1 MFRGGCLAS
10 IDRKWGVID
19 RDDEG
24 HQLLPVIGLRNI
36 QAVRIACDQDKE
48 NKKSNYKY

>member
-10 IDRKWGVID
+10 IDEMVVID

-24 HQLLPVIGLRNI
+24 HQLLPVIGLRSI
-36 QAVRIACDQDKE
+36 RAVRIVRGADKDY
-48 NKKSNYKY
+48 KKTIINTK